1 MYICKCM
8 YISVC
13 IYMYILLNSIN
24 FYLHLCNFTHSSAA
38 FSYSS
43 FSNIYDKNIRLDLN
57 IMANFSFVV
66 KFKLI
71 VKIVKICR

>member
-1 MYICKCM
+1 MDICKCM
-8 YISVC
+8 YG
-13 IYMYILLNSIN
+13 YMYILLNSIN
-24 FYLHLCNFTHSSAA
+24 FYLYLCNFTHSSTA

-43 FSNIYDKNIRLDLN
+43 FSNIYNKNIRLDLN

-66 KFKLI
+66 KYKSI